1 MGSGE
6 HPGRSRDR
14 DDTAL
19 AARGPKAT
27 GITDGRRPLWCQAKG
42 VLMFKNVIVG
52 VDGRSGGRDAA
63 ALAKRLLH
71 SHGRLTLVHVH
82 LETTAVVVHE
92 FDSSARDEAQRLL
105 RDEREAAG
113 GEAELGE
120 IGGTSVAMGLHRYA
134 EEHNADLLVV
144 GSSHRGFVGRM
155 LAGDDARSSL
165 QCAPC
170 AVAVSPPGYA
180 DSSRPI
186 EIIGVGY
193 DDSAESEGALA
204 AAAELAGAAEAEIHA
219 LILVA
224 KVRFDGS
231 LTPMNSVL
239 GTDPRLTGIAHQLSR
254 LERVRVRPAYGLP
267 VEELR
272 AFGDEVDLLLLGSAR
287 QEPEGRVALDRTSK
301 SLVRSPAC
309 PVLILPSASIDAS
322 PANERS
328 GSASAASF

>member
-1 MGSGE
+1 
-6 HPGRSRDR
+6 
-14 DDTAL
+14 
-19 AARGPKAT
+19 
-27 GITDGRRPLWCQAKG
+27 
-42 VLMFKNVIVG
+42 MFKNVIVG

-63 ALAKRLLH
+63 TLGRRLLDPR
-71 SHGRLTLVHVH
+71 GRLTLVHVH

-92 FDSSARDEAQRLL
+92 FDSSAREEARRLL

-120 IGGTSVAMGLHRYA
+120 IGGTSVAVGLHQYA
-134 EEHNADLLVV
+134 EEHDADLLVV

-155 LAGDDARSSL
+155 LAGDDTRSSL

-180 DSSRPI
+180 DSTRPI

-193 DDSAESEGALA
+193 DDSAESVGALA
-204 AAAELAGAAEAEIHA
+204 AAAELAGAADAEIHA

-239 GTDPRLTGIAHQLSR
+239 GTDPRLTGMAHQLSR

-272 AFGDEVDLLLLGSAR
+272 AFGSEVDLLLLGSAGR
-287 QEPEGRVALDRTSK
+287 QPDGRMVLDRTSK
-301 SLVRSPAC
+301 SLARSLAC
-309 PVLILPSASIDAS
+309 PLLILPSASIDAS
-322 PANERS
+322 SANGHS
-328 GSASAASF
+328 DSASVASF